1 MVSCDM
7 WGVLASCRVVQQTNM
22 MVTRGGLRSVMSK
35 RKNIHG
41 HLASH
46 LLIWS
51 LLFNIYMLYFLSN
64 IFCWSPYTNN
74 DLHDQLIWRYI
85 IY

>member
-1 MVSCDM
+1 
-7 WGVLASCRVVQQTNM
+7 
-22 MVTRGGLRSVMSK
+22 
-35 RKNIHG
+35 
-41 HLASH
+41 
-46 LLIWS
+46 LIWS